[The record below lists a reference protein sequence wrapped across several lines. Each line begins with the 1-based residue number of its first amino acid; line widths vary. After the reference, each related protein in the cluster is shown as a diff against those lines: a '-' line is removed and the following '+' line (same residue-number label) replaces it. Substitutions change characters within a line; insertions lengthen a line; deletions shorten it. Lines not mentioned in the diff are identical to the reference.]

1 MFTCTQNQSLATRV
15 IEKESDS
22 KSHRPSIQTDNH
34 HPLLEQYA
42 TIQSITLY
50 MTRAQASCPNH
61 KAAQPQ
67 DQR

>member
-1 MFTCTQNQSLATRV
+1 MSTCTQNQSLATRV
-15 IEKESDS
+15 TEKESGS
-22 KSHRPSIQTDNH
+22 KSHWPSIQMDNR

-50 MTRAQASCPNH
+50 MTRAKASCP